1 MLFTEP
7 VWPSYVLL
15 VLWNLARVKNVKF
28 IYSSK
33 RENENE

>member
-7 VWPSYVLL
+7 VWPSCVLL
-15 VLWNLARVKNVKF
+15 VLLNLARVKNLKF
-28 IYSSK
+28 ISSK